1 MSVSPDEKFF
11 AFSTVKGV
19 VCILEN
25 SQSLKVRCIQM
36 SLEHHG
42 SDITALQWNVSGNEL
57 FVGDD
62 SGKVSVITASP
73 FVVSIFTAVLAT

>member
-1 MSVSPDEKFF
+1 
-11 AFSTVKGV
+11 
-19 VCILEN
+19 
-25 SQSLKVRCIQM
+25 M

-73 FVVSIFTAVLAT
+73 FVVSIFTEVLAA